1 MPFGERGRGLSGA
14 LGAAATEK
22 TILRGMIAAMVGL
35 VLAIA
40 HAEDPAKAADPAD
53 AMMRSVAAK
62 PNPAG
67 LKLYFAKLRS
77 VPPRPREEISRV
89 CRAEMTLCIPALA
102 DILGDAAVPA
112 AVKRSVL
119 HVLAEQPG
127 ATSLI
132 VRYAA
137 DPELSKDAED
147 AVRRRGAPED
157 KVKLEEILKRREEN
171 AAAVA
176 AERAQVASWRERLG
190 KHARFAAF
198 RKDVLACLEREDG
211 PCIEAALADPWAGW
225 RGAPCPDSPSDL
237 ARSRE
242 QALIACWI
250 EAGESGIISECL
262 GVAEAKGRTAVGQ
275 ARFEDGA
282 GADCTFKRV
291 NGRWTLT
298 RLDHEKPN

>member
-1 MPFGERGRGLSGA
+1 
-14 LGAAATEK
+14 
-22 TILRGMIAAMVGL
+22 MVGL
-35 VLAIA
+35 VLAVA
-40 HAEDPAKAADPAD
+40 HAEDPAMAADAAD

-62 PNPAG
+62 PNPMG
-67 LKLYFAKLRS
+67 LKRYFEKLRS

-102 DILGDAAVPA
+102 DILGDAAVPV

-147 AVRRRGAPED
+147 EVLQRGAPED
-157 KVKLEEILKRREEN
+157 KVKLNEILKRREEN

-176 AERAQVASWRERLG
+176 SERAQVASWRERLG

-198 RKDVLACLEREDG
+198 RKEVLACLERKDG

-225 RGAPCPDSPSDL
+225 RGARCPDSPSDL
-237 ARSRE
+237 DRSRE
-242 QALIACWI
+242 QTLIACWLETAEFELI
-250 EAGESGIISECL
+250 PECL
-262 GVAEAKGRTAVGQ
+262 SAAEAKGDTAVGQ
-275 ARFEDGA
+275 ARFEGGD
-282 GADCTFKRV
+282 GADCTFKRI

-298 RLDHEKPN
+298 RLDHEKSN